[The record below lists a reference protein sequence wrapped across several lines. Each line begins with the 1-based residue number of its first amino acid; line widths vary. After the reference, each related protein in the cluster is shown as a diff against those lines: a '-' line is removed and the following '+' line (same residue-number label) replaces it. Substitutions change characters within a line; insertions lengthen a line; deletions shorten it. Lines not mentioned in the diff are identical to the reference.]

1 MTFTIEPLTS
11 AHERA
16 SFDCGE
22 PALNEFLA
30 RYAKQNQERG
40 VSRTFVATPSG
51 SHRIVGFYTISA
63 GSVVFEEWPE
73 DLQRKLPRHPVP
85 VATLG
90 RLGVD
95 LSTRGEGLGKL
106 LLMDV
111 LRQVLSLAARIGI
124 YAVVVAAKHE
134 TAQAFYLK
142 YGFQSFPGEPMRL
155 FLTVGTIRKLLGP
168 E

>member
-1 MTFTIEPLTS
+1 MEFSIEPLTS
-11 AHERA
+11 GHERA

-40 VSRTFVATPSG
+40 VSRTFVATRPG
-51 SHRIVGFYTISA
+51 SQRIVGFYTISA
-63 GSVVFEEWPE
+63 GSVAFEEWPE
-73 DLQRKLPRHPVP
+73 DVRRKLPRHPVP

-111 LRQVLSLAARIGI
+111 LTQVLSLATRIGI

-142 YGFQSFPGEPMRL
+142 YGFQPFPGDPMHL
-155 FLTVGTIRKLLGP
+155 FLTAGTIRKLIGS